1 MNSKPKEPKEL
12 LNKIL
17 QGIKDLTSEKP
28 LLLRPFE
35 DMINTIYNP
44 EKLDEKTKVFIS
56 IGIAVY
62 SQSEHAMVYH
72 INQALKLGATE
83 DEIVEAALVAVV
95 SGGIGSMSYTVT
107 YVKDTIKAL
116 Q

>member
-1 MNSKPKEPKEL
+1 MSSKSKEPKEL
-12 LNKIL
+12 LNKFL
-17 QGIKDLTSEKP
+17 QGMKDLSSEKQQIF
-28 LLLRPFE
+28 RPFDE
-35 DMINTIYNP
+35 LLKSIYNP

-62 SQSEHAMVYH
+62 NRNDNAIVYH

-83 DEIVEAALVAVV
+83 EEIIEAAMVSVA
-95 SGGIGSMSYTVT
+95 SGGIGSMSYCVT
-107 YVKDTIKAL
+107 FVKDAIKAL